1 MIRSERILITM
12 NQPFQEAELE
22 EHFER
27 SSGPGGQ
34 NVNKVATKVILRH
47 LPTGVT
53 VTVQDTRSQAQ
64 NRELARERLA
74 KALRERKEQAKKEA
88 IQRKELERRR
98 KALRPPAV
106 KRRIVEEKR
115 RRGSLKRERRRLDD

>member
-1 MIRSERILITM
+1 MD
-12 NQPFQEAELE
+12 QVFQEAELE

-47 LPTGVT
+47 VPTGIT

-64 NRELARERLA
+64 NRKLARKRLTQ
-74 KALRERKEQAKKEA
+74 ALRERKEQAKKEA
-88 IQRKELERRR
+88 VQRKELERRR
-98 KALRPPAV
+98 KALRPAGV
-106 KRRIVEEKR
+106 KRRMVEEKR
-115 RRGSLKRERRRLDD
+115 RRGSLKRDRRQLDG